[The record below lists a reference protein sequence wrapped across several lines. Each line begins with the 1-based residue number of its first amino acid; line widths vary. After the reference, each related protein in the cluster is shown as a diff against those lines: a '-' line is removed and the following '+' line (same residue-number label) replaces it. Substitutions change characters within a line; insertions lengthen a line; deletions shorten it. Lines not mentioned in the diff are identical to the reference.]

1 MISRRNA
8 ITAAVALV
16 ASSEAVLAKE
26 DVSAVR
32 TNFAFEAKVLVDAP
46 LVVGQSSAGLRRVV
60 PITGGSFE
68 GPRLRGRVVSGGA
81 DWQVVR
87 ADGVLVVEARYT
99 LETDDRVLIMVT
111 NKGVR
116 HGPKDVIDRLTR
128 GEAVAPSDYYFRTTA
143 QFEAP
148 NDSKYAWL
156 NRPIFIG
163 VAERQPNAAIIRFHE
178 VL

>member
-8 ITAAVALV
+8 ITAAVAL
-16 ASSEAVLAKE
+16 ASIAEPVCAKE
-26 DVSAVR
+26 EGNTVR